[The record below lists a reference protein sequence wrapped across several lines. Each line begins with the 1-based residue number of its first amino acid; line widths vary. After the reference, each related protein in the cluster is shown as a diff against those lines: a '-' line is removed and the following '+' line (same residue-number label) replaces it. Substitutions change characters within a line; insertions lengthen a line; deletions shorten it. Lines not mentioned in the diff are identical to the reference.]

1 MRTIIKDE
9 SLYSIDDA
17 LRIYLSAINYTPRIR
32 EIHVKDSYGYISA
45 ENVKAPIDYPPF
57 SRSNVDGYAIR
68 SSCTPGELEIVE
80 RIGIG
85 EFKEINLTEC
95 KAVEVDTGAIIPMGA
110 DAVVKIEEVEI
121 KDGKIKINKK
131 VNFGYNIGWLG
142 SDIPKGFTV
151 LRRGE
156 KISHEKIA
164 LLASLGVDKIKVY
177 DKLKIY
183 LIATGDE
190 LIEPGN
196 PLKPGKIYE
205 SNLHYLISRLK
216 NEYEIVGSILLS
228 DNIDKIKEE
237 INKATLVADVI
248 IITGGTSAG
257 EKDYVHRAIR
267 ELGSIIIHGIKIK
280 PGKPTILGVINNKV
294 VIGLPGN
301 VVSSVVV
308 FDNIVTKILDN
319 LYPRRK
325 EELELGN
332 IKARVVLP
340 VRADKNRDTLIPVY
354 LFKGLEGSYY
364 ALPVK
369 FDSYMIG
376 TFALTEGYVMLKA
389 GQSVDEGGE
398 VEVKVKR
405 FDNSISII
413 GEEDKGFLDLDTKNV
428 LLGSLPAIKAIEY
441 KFGDIAIVSSL
452 YSKVDYYD
460 KIVKRDIVVNGEGEE
475 IGYDDWVG
483 MSKIVKNPVI
493 KLKSPSSIYSLVGK
507 AKVYAP
513 ESYIKGEKVIKEEL
527 YVIGITDRGKKF
539 ISNLTI

>member
-32 EIHVKDSYGYISA
+32 EIHVKDAYGYIAA
-45 ENVKAPIDYPPF
+45 ENVNAPIDYPPF

-68 SSCTPGELEIVE
+68 SSCTPGELEIIE

-142 SDIPKGFTV
+142 SDIPKGFTI

-164 LLASLGVDKIKVY
+164 LLASLGIDKIKVY

-216 NEYEIVGSILLS
+216 NEYEIVGSTLLS

-237 INKATLVADVI
+237 ISRAILVADVI

-354 LFKGLEGSYY
+354 LFKGLEGNYY

-460 KIVKRDIVVNGEGEE
+460 KIVKRNIVVNGEGEE

-483 MSKIVKNPVI
+483 MSKIIKNPVMR
-493 KLKSPSSIYSLVGK
+493 LKSPSSIYSLVGK

-513 ESYIKGEKVIKEEL
+513 ESYIKGEKVIEEEL

>member
-294 VIGLPGN
+294 VKIGRAN
-301 VVSSVVV
+301 V
-308 FDNIVTKILDN
+308 
-319 LYPRRK
+319 
-325 EELELGN
+325 
-332 IKARVVLP
+332 
-340 VRADKNRDTLIPVY
+340 
-354 LFKGLEGSYY
+354 
-364 ALPVK
+364 
-369 FDSYMIG
+369 
-376 TFALTEGYVMLKA
+376 
-389 GQSVDEGGE
+389 
-398 VEVKVKR
+398 
-405 FDNSISII
+405 
-413 GEEDKGFLDLDTKNV
+413 
-428 LLGSLPAIKAIEY
+428 
-441 KFGDIAIVSSL
+441 
-452 YSKVDYYD
+452 
-460 KIVKRDIVVNGEGEE
+460 
-475 IGYDDWVG
+475 
-483 MSKIVKNPVI
+483 
-493 KLKSPSSIYSLVGK
+493 
-507 AKVYAP
+507 
-513 ESYIKGEKVIKEEL
+513 
-527 YVIGITDRGKKF
+527 
-539 ISNLTI
+539 